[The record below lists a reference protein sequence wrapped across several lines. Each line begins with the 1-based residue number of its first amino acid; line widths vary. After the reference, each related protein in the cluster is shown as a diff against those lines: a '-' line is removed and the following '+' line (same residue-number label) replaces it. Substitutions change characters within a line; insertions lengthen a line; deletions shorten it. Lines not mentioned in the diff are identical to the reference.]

1 MWEQIVLGIVQGVVE
16 WLPVSSEGVIFLVIK
31 NFFDAEAGM
40 GAIIHRALFLHL
52 GTFLAALVYFRKD
65 VASLFKALF
74 NYKSSDLETKKI
86 FNFLLTATLI
96 SGFLGFVLVKA
107 FIVLEEQLVL
117 SAQAVTAAVG
127 LLLLITG
134 WLQIK
139 TKKDGVKKVKEL
151 SGRDGIL
158 LGLVQGF
165 AALPGLSR
173 SGLTVSV
180 LLLRKFS
187 GASAL
192 KLSFLMSLPIVL
204 VGNLVLNFNDFA
216 FSKEAAVGLF
226 FAFLF
231 GILTID
237 LLLKAAKKFEFGWFV
252 LGFGILVVL
261 NWVLW

>member
-16 WLPVSSEGVIFLVIK
+16 WLPVSSEGVILLVIK
-31 NFFDAEAGM
+31 NFFDTEAGM
-40 GAIIHRALFLHL
+40 GAIIHHALFLHL

-65 VASLFKALF
+65 VALLFKALF

-96 SGFLGFVLVKA
+96 SGFLGLVLVMV
-107 FIVLEEQLVL
+107 FIELEDQLAL
-117 SAQAVTAAVG
+117 SAKAVTAAVG

-139 TKKDGVKKVKEL
+139 AKNGGCKKVVELNGKDGV
-151 SGRDGIL
+151 L
-158 LGLVQGF
+158 LGLTQGF

-173 SGLTVSV
+173 SGLTISV

-204 VGNLVLNFNDFA
+204 IGNLVFNFNDFA
-216 FSKEAAVGLF
+216 FSTEAVVGLL

-237 LLLKAAKKFEFGWFV
+237 LLLKTAKKFEFGWFV
-252 LGFGILVVL
+252 LGFGVLVVL
-261 NWVLW
+261 SAMV

>member
-1 MWEQIVLGIVQGVVE
+1 MLEQIILGIVQGIVE
-16 WLPVSSEGVIFLVIK
+16 WLPVSSEGVILLVIK
-31 NFFDAEAGM
+31 NFFDEGASM

-52 GTFLAALVYFRKD
+52 GTFFAALVYFRKD
-65 VASLFKALF
+65 VILLFKALF
-74 NYKSSDLETKKI
+74 NYKSASLETKKI
-86 FNFLLTATLI
+86 FNFLLTATLV
-96 SGFLGFVLVKA
+96 SGLLGLALLKVFIELEDQLFLSVKA
-107 FIVLEEQLVL
+107 ITLV
-117 SAQAVTAAVG
+117 VG

-134 WLQIK
+134 WLQIRAK
-139 TKKDGVKKVKEL
+139 NDGRKEVGHL
-151 SGRDGIL
+151 NLKNGIL
-158 LGLVQGF
+158 LGLTQGF

-187 GASAL
+187 SASAL

-204 VGNLVLNFNDFA
+204 FGNIFLNFNDFS
-216 FSKEAAVGLF
+216 FSLEAAVGLL

-237 LLLKAAKKFEFGWFV
+237 LLLKVARKFEFGWFV

-261 NWVLW
+261 STMI

>member
-1 MWEQIVLGIVQGVVE
+1 MLEQIILGAIQGVVE
-16 WLPVSSEGVIFLVIK
+16 WLPVSSEGVILLVIK
-31 NFFDAEAGM
+31 NFFDAEAGI

-65 VASLFKALF
+65 VILLFKALF
-74 NYKSSDLETKKI
+74 DYKSASLETKKI

-96 SGFLGFVLVKA
+96 SGLLGFVLLKA
-107 FIVLEEQLVL
+107 FIELEEQLFL
-117 SAQAVTAAVG
+117 SAKAITMAVG
-127 LLLLITG
+127 LLLLVTG

-139 TKKDGVKKVKEL
+139 TKKDGVKKIREL
-151 SGRDGIL
+151 SGKDGVL
-158 LGLVQGF
+158 LGLVQAL

-180 LLLRKFS
+180 LLLRKFNS
-187 GASAL
+187 ASAL

-204 VGNLVLNFNDFA
+204 FGNLILNFNDFS
-216 FSKEAAVGLF
+216 FSLEAAVGLF

-237 LLLKAAKKFEFGWFV
+237 LLLKTAKKFEFGWFV
-252 LGFGILVVL
+252 LGFGVLVILSAMV
-261 NWVLW
+261 